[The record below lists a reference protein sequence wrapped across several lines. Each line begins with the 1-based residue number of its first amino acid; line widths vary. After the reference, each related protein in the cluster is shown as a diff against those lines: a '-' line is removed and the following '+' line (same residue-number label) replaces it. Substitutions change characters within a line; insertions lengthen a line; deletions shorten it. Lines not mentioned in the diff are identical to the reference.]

1 MIVTIDGPAGA
12 GKSSVARKLADALGY
27 EFLDTGA
34 MYRCVTLACMNQGIS
49 LSDAD
54 RVAEVARNVSI
65 QFACGSVLLDGV
77 DVTDAI
83 REPNISQAIKEV
95 ADNLAVREC
104 MVAAQKK
111 WGIGKDAV
119 TEGRDQGTVAFPDAQ
134 CKIFLTASAEERA
147 RRRVSQLQSKQIA
160 ADFESILA
168 SQLERDQHDRTRP
181 VGALIAAPD
190 SIHLDTDQLSEE
202 QVLAELIR
210 IVQSKRLKNQGP
222 HLAKQLQKSEACEVR
237 DVAP

>member
-12 GKSSVARKLADALGY
+12 GKSSVARKLAGALGY

-34 MYRCVTLACMNQGIS
+34 MYRCVTLACMNQSVS
-49 LSDAD
+49 LSDTE
-54 RVAEVARNVSI
+54 RVADVARNVSI
-65 QFACGSVLLDGV
+65 QFSNGIVLLDGV
-77 DVTDAI
+77 NVTDAI

-104 MVAAQKK
+104 MVEAQKK
-111 WGIGKDAV
+111 WGQGKDAV
-119 TEGRDQGTVAFPDAQ
+119 TEGRDQGTVAFPEAA

-147 RRRVSQLQSKQIA
+147 RRRVAQLQSKQIP

-168 SQLERDQHDRTRP
+168 SQLERDEHDRTRP

-190 SIHLDTDQLSEE
+190 SIHLDTDQLSED

-210 IVQSKRLKNQGP
+210 IVKSKKQKQKGP
-222 HLAKQLQKSEACEVR
+222 HFAKQQQNGEGCEVR